1 MDTNKACWA
10 PSDTPPT
17 RPPPTTPLPNSDK
30 SAASRAATREN
41 SSTCRGRGSRTVS
54 LDPSDNDL
62 ATPAGP
68 RRAVRAQGAI
78 RSTPA
83 KGGAHRP
90 LAASAE
96 DEGDLE
102 ARPVRLERDRTVDLR
117 DSPAVLAT
125 PRARPIGLRRCCAAD
140 GAARASWRPSGL
152 RRSGARMAW
161 RALWPPDRSRAT
173 VRARRRHSAD
183 AHGRPKGGNSA
194 SRRTSS
200 RQSISSNFGIQNRRR
215 ACTSPRTRRE
225 RLEADLEGQV
235 AAAPPLAVR
244 QQPPIGQK

>member
-41 SSTCRGRGSRTVS
+41 SSTCRGRGSGTVS

-152 RRSGARMAW
+152 DPARGWLGARCGRPTDHERPFAPGAGIQPTLTGAQ
-161 RALWPPDRSRAT
+161 RAAT
-173 VRARRRHSAD
+173 ARRG
-183 AHGRPKGGNSA
+183 GRPRD
-194 SRRTSS
+194 SRYPPTSVYKIDVVYEITLFT
-200 RQSISSNFGIQNRRR
+200 QISHLS
-215 ACTSPRTRRE
+215 
-225 RLEADLEGQV
+225 
-235 AAAPPLAVR
+235 
-244 QQPPIGQK
+244 